1 MAKRRLTFFSRLLI
15 ALAITA
21 GVFFGVKWLLDNTEA
36 GDILDNVRQ
45 ETSDDDASDDR
56 VSDNKSD
63 RGGKKSDAIRVGV
76 VDWVGYAG
84 GQYFN
89 NGFEASKDSRFYEN
103 YGFEVDFQVINDP
116 EASLAAW
123 KRGDLDL
130 HWFTLD
136 AFPTI
141 YEGIKDYDPVILFQ
155 ADWSRGGDAIVARRG
170 INNVADLKGKTVA
183 VAERTPS
190 HSFLLWLL
198 DAGGLSQEDI
208 EIVPTADAIQAG
220 DFFKSNRVDAAVT
233 WSPTDEE
240 CVRVVPGA
248 RILESTRSASNI
260 IADIFFAKREYVE
273 ANKEKLQQLYE
284 GWMIGAAEIQTQS
297 AAKNKA
303 INILAEGLGYPPQ
316 DILIDNAYHTTH
328 GDNLNFFGL
337 NADFKGVTANSL
349 YQRMAEKYASL
360 GYAEQRLPS
369 WRAVAYPNIVQ
380 RTNLEG
386 KEFAGESR
394 KEFAP
399 VSEEEGSE
407 REAIATK
414 RVSINFRTG
423 EYELD
428 ENAKY
433 IIDREFVEIAKAFGN
448 ARIRIEGN
456 TDNVGNR
463 ASNVDLSERR
473 AKSVR
478 DYLVSEHD
486 MDADRF
492 IVIGNGPDNPVA
504 SNDTADGKAQNRR
517 TDFELVRE

>member
-1 MAKRRLTFFSRLLI
+1 MAKRRLTFFSRMLI

-21 GVFFGVKWLLDNTEA
+21 AIFFGGKWLVENTALGELLDIESTEGTVSNDDNNSNDRPA
-36 GDILDNVRQ
+36 NRNVSKTGDVIN
-45 ETSDDDASDDR
+45 
-56 VSDNKSD
+56 
-63 RGGKKSDAIRVGV
+63 VGV

-89 NGFEASKDSRFYEN
+89 EGFEANKNSRFYKD
-103 YGFEVDFQVINDP
+103 YGFQVDFQVINDP
-116 EASLAAW
+116 DASLAAW

-170 INNVADLKGKTVA
+170 INNVADLKGKKVA

-198 DAGGLSQEDI
+198 DAGGLTQDDI
-208 EIVPTADAIQAG
+208 QIVPTADAIQAG
-220 DFFKSNRVDAAVT
+220 DFFKSNQVDAAVT

-273 ANKEKLQQLYE
+273 ANRERLQQLYE
-284 GWMIGAAEIQTQS
+284 GWMIGAAELENNTD
-297 AAKNKA
+297 AKNKA
-303 INILAEGLGYPPQ
+303 INILSVGLGYPPQ

-337 NADFKGVTANSL
+337 NPNFKGVNANSL
-349 YQRMAEKYASL
+349 YQRMAQKYSSM
-360 GYAEQRLPS
+360 GYAEKNFPS
-369 WRAVAYPNIVQ
+369 WRSIAYPNIVQ
-380 RTNLEG
+380 RTKLEG
-386 KEFAGESR
+386 DLYSGEE
-394 KEFAP
+394 KKAFAP
-399 VSEEEGSE
+399 VSEDEGDAK
-407 REAIATK
+407 EAIATK

-423 EYELD
+423 EFLLD

-433 IIDREFVEIAKAFGN
+433 IIDLEFVEIAKAFGN

-463 ASNVDLSERR
+463 ASNVALSKKR
-473 AKSVR
+473 AQSVK
-478 DYLVSEHD
+478 DYLVKEHD
-486 MDADRF
+486 MDPNRF

-504 SNDTADGKAQNRR
+504 DNSSADGKAQNRR

>member
-1 MAKRRLTFFSRLLI
+1 MAKRRLTFFSRMLI

-21 GVFFGVKWLLDNTEA
+21 AIFFGGKWLIDNTGLGEMLNIESTE
-36 GDILDNVRQ
+36 GTVSNNDN
-45 ETSDDDASDDR
+45 DNADR
-56 VSDNKSD
+56 PAN
-63 RGGKKSDAIRVGV
+63 RNTGKKGDVINVGV

-89 NGFEASKDSRFYEN
+89 EGFEANKNSRYYKD
-103 YGFEVDFQVINDP
+103 YGFQVDFQVINDP

-170 INNVADLKGKTVA
+170 INNVADLKGKKVA

-198 DAGGLSQEDI
+198 DAGGLTQDDI
-208 EIVPTADAIQAG
+208 EIIPTADAIQAG
-220 DFFKSNRVDAAVT
+220 DFFKGNQVDAAVT

-273 ANKEKLQQLYE
+273 ANRDKLQQLYE
-284 GWMIGAAEIQTQS
+284 GWMIGAAELENDDD
-297 AAKNKA
+297 AKQKA
-303 INILAEGLGYPPQ
+303 INILAEGLGYPAQ

-337 NADFKGVTANSL
+337 NADYKGVTANSL
-349 YQRMAEKYASL
+349 YQRMAQKYAGM
-360 GYAEQRLPS
+360 GYAAKNFPS
-369 WRAVAYPNIVQ
+369 WRSIAYPNIVQ
-380 RTNLEG
+380 RTKLEDALYRG
-386 KEFAGESR
+386 ETKKEFT
-394 KEFAP
+394 P
-399 VSEEEGSE
+399 VSDQDGEAK
-407 REAIATK
+407 EAIATK

-423 EYELD
+423 EFQLD

-433 IIDREFVEIAKAFGN
+433 IIDLEFVDIAKAFGN

-463 ASNVDLSERR
+463 ASNVALSKKR
-473 AKSVR
+473 AQSVK
-478 DYLVSEHD
+478 DYLVKEHD
-486 MDADRF
+486 MDPNRF
-492 IVIGNGPDNPVA
+492 IVIGNGPDSPVA
-504 SNDTADGKAQNRR
+504 DNSTADGKAKNRR
-517 TDFELVRE
+517 TDFELVRD